1 MCQTADI
8 GLEAHMCF
16 ADFAE
21 GHGEHRSDFPKV
33 SPVINYDLICH
44 TAKMRVKTE
53 AMISFCSN
61 TVSRPPR
68 LYPFVV

>member
-21 GHGEHRSDFPKV
+21 GHCEHRSDFPKV

-44 TAKMRVKTE
+44 TAKMRGETE
-53 AMISFCSN
+53 ATILFCSDK
-61 TVSRPPR
+61 VSRPPR
-68 LYPFVV
+68 LYPCVV